1 MIDEKEKVRFLDA
14 CTEQLIALYTASKN
28 GKKVDAEKYR
38 VQGFMHAGE
47 LLGIITNEQG
57 KALIADLHVQ
67 VFGETI
73 DERATRKRKLNA
85 LKESDPDAYIEI
97 PAIERRQLELIV
109 SSEAMYT
116 LLLFLLR
123 HA

>member
-1 MIDEKEKVRFLDA
+1 MRNRRYVLDA
-14 CTEQLIALYTASKN
+14 CSESIALYTASKN

-38 VQGFMHAGE
+38 VQGLYAGE

-73 DERATRKRKLNA
+73 DERATRNVNNA
-85 LKESDPDAYIEI
+85 LKN
-97 PAIERRQLELIV
+97 LIL
-109 SSEAMYT
+109 MHI
-116 LLLFLLR
+116 LR
-123 HA
+123 FPPLKDVNLG

>member
-1 MIDEKEKVRFLDA
+1 MIDEKQKVRFLDA

-47 LLGIITNEQG
+47 LRIITNEQG

-97 PAIERRQLELIV
+97 PAIERR
-109 SSEAMYT
+109 
-116 LLLFLLR
+116 
-123 HA
+123 

>member
-1 MIDEKEKVRFLDA
+1 MIEEKERARFLDA
-14 CTEQLIALYTASKN
+14 CTEQLIALYTASKR

-47 LLGIITNEQG
+47 MLGVITNEQG
-57 KALIADLHVQ
+57 KSLIAELHLQ

-97 PAIERRQLELIV
+97 PAIERR
-109 SSEAMYT
+109 
-116 LLLFLLR
+116 
-123 HA
+123 

>member
-1 MIDEKEKVRFLDA
+1 MIDEKQKVRFLDA